1 MLCIT
6 NKIMTQTQLSAD
18 TPPRTDMTPVIGLMS
33 GTSADGIDGC
43 VILTD
48 GQNVTRTGINL
59 CQPYRPEVATAVLA
73 ARHDPAGYLSDPH
86 RRQALI
92 TAITDDHTQVT
103 QQLIQAAVAA
113 DLPPVQLI
121 GFHGQTV
128 YHNPAAGRTI
138 QLGDGQQ
145 MARQTGLPVI
155 YDFRRADM
163 DAGGQ
168 GAPLAPIYHQIL
180 LRQAG
185 LTEPAGF
192 LNLGGVAN
200 LTVCSGDDLLGFD
213 TGPANGLMD
222 AVCQNELGKAYDKD
236 GTLAAAGRPCP
247 PFIDTILADPWFLL
261 SGPRS
266 LDWAQFTSY
275 LQDPGFTALP
285 VEDKL
290 ASLVAVTAQ
299 SLARALARLPFRL
312 NTLVVAGGGV
322 HNKALMRQIE
332 TDLPD
337 HTLIKTAEHIN
348 ASSDMIEAELIA
360 LLAARHQAGL
370 VSSWPQTTGTSAPQ
384 IAGVRAEPLQ
394 IGI

>member
-1 MLCIT
+1 MHY
-6 NKIMTQTQLSAD
+6 QTDMARTELSTD
-18 TPPRTDMTPVIGLMS
+18 KTPPQDTFPVIGLMS
-33 GTSADGIDGC
+33 GTSADGIDAC

-48 GQNVTRTGINL
+48 GQSVTPTGLSL

-73 ARHDPAGYLSDPH
+73 ARDDPAGYLSDPQ

-92 TAITDDHTQVT
+92 TAITEDHTQIVH
-103 QQLIQAAVAA
+103 QLIKTAEMV
-113 DLPPVQLI
+113 DMPPIQLV

-168 GAPLAPIYHQIL
+168 GAPLAPVYHQIL

-185 LTEPAGF
+185 LAEPAGF
-192 LNLGGVAN
+192 LNLGGIAN
-200 LTVCSGDDLLGFD
+200 LTICSDDVVLGFD

-222 AVCQNELGKAYDKD
+222 AVCQQELGSAFDKD
-236 GTLAAAGRPCP
+236 GALAAAGTPCP
-247 PFIDTILADPWFLL
+247 PFIEAVLADPWFCL

-266 LDWAQFTSY
+266 LDWAQFTGY
-275 LQDPGFTALP
+275 LQDPGFTTLP
-285 VEDKL
+285 IEDKL
-290 ASLVAVTAQ
+290 ASLAVVTAQ
-299 SLARALARLPFRL
+299 SLSGALSRLPFTL

-322 HNKALMRQIE
+322 HNKTLMK
-332 TDLPD
+332 
-337 HTLIKTAEHIN
+337 LIKTNLPASCAVKTAEDIN
-348 ASSDMIEAELIA
+348 ASSDMTEAELIA
-360 LLAARHQAGL
+360 LLAARHQSGL
-370 VSSWPQTTGTSAPQ
+370 VSTWPQTTGTSVPQ
-384 IAGVRAEPLQ
+384 IAGVRAEPSQ

>member
-1 MLCIT
+1 MHY
-6 NKIMTQTQLSAD
+6 QTGMARTELSTD
-18 TPPRTDMTPVIGLMS
+18 KTPPKDTFPVIGLMS

-48 GQNVTRTGINL
+48 GQRVTPTGL
-59 CQPYRPEVATAVLA
+59 SLYRPYRPEVATAVLA
-73 ARHDPAGYLSDPH
+73 ARDDPAGYLSDPH

-92 TAITDDHTQVT
+92 TAITEDHTQIVH
-103 QQLIQAAVAA
+103 QLIQAARAA
-113 DLPPVQLI
+113 DMPPIQLV

-168 GAPLAPIYHQIL
+168 GAPLAPVYHQIL

-185 LTEPAGF
+185 LAEPAAF
-192 LNLGGVAN
+192 LNLGGIAN
-200 LTVCSGDDLLGFD
+200 LTICSGDDLLGFD

-222 AVCQNELGKAYDKD
+222 AVCQQELGSAFDKD
-236 GTLAAAGRPCP
+236 GALAAAGTPCP
-247 PFIDTILADPWFLL
+247 PFIEAVLADPWFCL

-266 LDWAQFTSY
+266 LDWAQFTGY
-275 LQDPGFTALP
+275 LQDPGFTTLP
-285 VEDKL
+285 IEDKL
-290 ASLVAVTAQ
+290 ASLAVVTAQ
-299 SLARALARLPFRL
+299 SLARSLDRLPFRL

-322 HNKALMRQIE
+322 HNKTLMK
-332 TDLPD
+332 
-337 HTLIKTAEHIN
+337 LIKTNLPASCAVKTAEDIN
-348 ASSDMIEAELIA
+348 ASSDMTEAELIA

-370 VSSWPQTTGTSAPQ
+370 VSTWPQTTGTSAPQ
-384 IAGVRAEPLQ
+384 IAGVRAEPSE

>member
-1 MLCIT
+1 MHYQTGMVRTELST
-6 NKIMTQTQLSAD
+6 DKIPPKD
-18 TPPRTDMTPVIGLMS
+18 TFPVIGLMS

-48 GQNVTRTGINL
+48 GQRVTPTGLSL

-73 ARHDPAGYLSDPH
+73 ARDDPAGYLSDPH

-92 TAITDDHTQVT
+92 TAITEDHTQIVH
-103 QQLIQAAVAA
+103 QLVQAARAA
-113 DLPPVQLI
+113 DMPPIQLV

-168 GAPLAPIYHQIL
+168 GAPLAPVYHQIL

-185 LTEPAGF
+185 LAEPAAF
-192 LNLGGVAN
+192 LNLGGIAN
-200 LTVCSGDDLLGFD
+200 LTICSGDDLLGFD

-222 AVCQNELGKAYDKD
+222 AVCQQELGSAFDKD
-236 GTLAAAGRPCP
+236 GALAAAGAPCP
-247 PFIDTILADPWFLL
+247 PFIKAVLADPWFCL

-266 LDWAQFTSY
+266 LDWAQFTGY
-275 LQDPGFTALP
+275 LKDPGFTTLP
-285 VEDKL
+285 IEDKL
-290 ASLVAVTAQ
+290 ASLAVVTAQ
-299 SLARALARLPFRL
+299 SLSGALSRLPFTL

-322 HNKALMRQIE
+322 HNKTLMK
-332 TDLPD
+332 
-337 HTLIKTAEHIN
+337 LIKTNLPASCAVKTAEDIN
-348 ASSDMIEAELIA
+348 ASSDMTEAELIA

-370 VSSWPQTTGTSAPQ
+370 VSTWPQTTGTSAPQ
-384 IAGVRAEPLQ
+384 ISGVRAEPSQ

>member
-1 MLCIT
+1 
-6 NKIMTQTQLSAD
+6 MTQTTAKTELI
-18 TPPRTDMTPVIGLMS
+18 PVLGLMS

-48 GQNVTRTGINL
+48 GQHVTPTGINL
-59 CQPYRPEVATAVLA
+59 CQPYRPEVASAVLA
-73 ARHDPAGYLSDPH
+73 ARHDPAGYLSEPH

-103 QQLIQAAVAA
+103 HQLVQAAGAA

-168 GAPLAPIYHQIL
+168 GAPLAPVYHQIL

-185 LTEPAGF
+185 LAEPAGF

-200 LTVCSGDDLLGFD
+200 LTICSGDDLLGFD

-236 GTLAAAGRPCP
+236 GALAAAGRPCP
-247 PFIDTILADPWFLL
+247 PFIDTVLADPWFLL

-266 LDWAQFTSY
+266 LDWAQFTGY
-275 LQDPGFTALP
+275 LKAPGFTALS

-290 ASLVAVTAQ
+290 ASLAAVTVQ

-348 ASSDMIEAELIA
+348 ASSDMTEAELIA

>member
-1 MLCIT
+1 M
-6 NKIMTQTQLSAD
+6 
-18 TPPRTDMTPVIGLMS
+18 IGLMS

-48 GQNVTRTGINL
+48 GQHVTPTGLSL

-73 ARHDPAGYLSDPH
+73 ARDDPAGYLSDPH

-92 TAITDDHTQVT
+92 TAITEDHTQIVH
-103 QQLIQAAVAA
+103 QLVQAARAA
-113 DLPPVQLI
+113 DMPPIQLV

-168 GAPLAPIYHQIL
+168 GAPLAPVYHQIL

-185 LTEPAGF
+185 LAEPAAF
-192 LNLGGVAN
+192 LNLGGIAN
-200 LTVCSGDDLLGFD
+200 LTICSGDDLLGFD

-222 AVCQNELGKAYDKD
+222 AVCQQELGSAFDKD
-236 GTLAAAGRPCP
+236 GALAAAGTPSP
-247 PFIDTILADPWFLL
+247 PFIEAVLADPWFCL

-266 LDWAQFTSY
+266 LDWAQFTGY
-275 LQDPGFTALP
+275 LQDPGFTTLP
-285 VEDKL
+285 IEDKL
-290 ASLVAVTAQ
+290 VSLAVVTAQ
-299 SLARALARLPFRL
+299 SLSVALSRLPFTL

-322 HNKALMRQIE
+322 HNKTLMK
-332 TDLPD
+332 
-337 HTLIKTAEHIN
+337 LIKTNLPASCAVKTAEDIN
-348 ASSDMIEAELIA
+348 ASSDMTEAELIA

-370 VSSWPQTTGTSAPQ
+370 VSTWPQTTGTSAPQ
-384 IAGVRAEPLQ
+384 IAGVRAEPSQ